1 MGEKIILKGRGLG
14 GGVAEGEALVSKESM
29 VWAHGVI
36 PTTGYVN
43 DKRIK
48 ICGQCIKDKILIY
61 PLGKGSTT
69 SSAWMLE
76 TSRNGNAPKA
86 IINHES
92 ELIILAGTVLSDV
105 LYGVSIP
112 VVDRLDQVPD
122 EVIETGDWV
131 KVDGD
136 RGIVEVTKKS

>member
-43 DKRIK
+43 DKRIQ
-48 ICGQCIKDKILIY
+48 ICGQCIKDKILAY

-69 SSAWMLE
+69 SSAW
-76 TSRNGNAPKA
+76 
-86 IINHES
+86 H
-92 ELIILAGTVLSDV
+92 
-105 LYGVSIP
+105 
-112 VVDRLDQVPD
+112 
-122 EVIETGDWV
+122 
-131 KVDGD
+131 
-136 RGIVEVTKKS
+136 